1 MTMSKKLS
9 AFVLPTAA
17 LALAAMPGAAGA
29 AVLGAQAAA
38 CHAGAGG
45 PALLVTVEGFRERTG
60 VLRVALYHA
69 NADFLVRHRWLQRI
83 DVPVTRG
90 GPMSVCVPVPAP
102 GRYAVAVRHDLDG
115 DGHSTMSDGGGFS
128 RNPHISLLNLKPRVQ
143 DVAINVGAG
152 IQPVG
157 VVLNYRFGFSIHPVE
172 G

>member
-1 MTMSKKLS
+1 MSMKLS
-9 AFVLPTAA
+9 AFLFPAA

-38 CHAGAGG
+38 CHAGGG

-60 VLRVALYHA
+60 TLRVALYRA
-69 NADFLVRHRWLQRI
+69 NDEFLVRHRWLQRI

-115 DGHSTMSDGGGFS
+115 NGRSGWSDGGGFS
-128 RNPHISLLNLKPRVQ
+128 RNPRISLVNLRPRVE
-143 DVAINVGAG
+143 DVAISVGASG

-157 VVLNYRFGFSIHPVE
+157 VVLNYRFGLSIHPV
-172 G
+172 GA

>member
-1 MTMSKKLS
+1 MSKKLS
-9 AFVLPTAA
+9 AFLFPAA
-17 LALAAMPGAAGA
+17 LALAALPGAAAA

-38 CHAGAGG
+38 CHAGGG

-60 VLRVALYHA
+60 TLRVALYRA
-69 NADFLVRHRWLQRI
+69 NAEFLERHRWLQRI

-115 DGHSTMSDGGGFS
+115 NGRSGWSDGGGFS
-128 RNPHISLLNLKPRVQ
+128 RNPRISLVNLRPRVE
-143 DVAINVGAG
+143 DVAINVGASG

-157 VVLNYRFGFSIHPVE
+157 VVLNYRFGLSIHPVTS
-172 G
+172 